1 MKYLIILLI
10 FLISFGIGQ
19 TIQLNEIV
27 SSNGDNLYDEDG
39 DTPDWIEIYNPG
51 PEILNLSGFGL
62 SDDTEDFHK
71 WIFPDMNINPNDFIV
86 VLASEKNRTDII
98 NDWDAIIDWGDT
110 WAFFPGT
117 SSPISEWYHP
127 QTDISSWSTG
137 NSGFGYGDGD
147 DNTNI
152 PQVISVYVRKDFIIE
167 DDYTIIKA

>member
-1 MKYLIILLI
+1 MPMKYLIILLI
-10 FLISFGIGQ
+10 FHISFGIGQ

-39 DTPDWIEIYNPG
+39 DTPDWIEIHNPG
-51 PEILNLSGFGL
+51 PQVLNLSGFGL

-86 VLASEKNRTDII
+86 VLASEKNRTNIV

-110 WAFFPGT
+110 WSFFPGT

-137 NSGFGYGDGD
+137 SLSL
-147 DNTNI
+147 I
-152 PQVISVYVRKDFIIE
+152 HIS
-167 DDYTIIKA
+167 